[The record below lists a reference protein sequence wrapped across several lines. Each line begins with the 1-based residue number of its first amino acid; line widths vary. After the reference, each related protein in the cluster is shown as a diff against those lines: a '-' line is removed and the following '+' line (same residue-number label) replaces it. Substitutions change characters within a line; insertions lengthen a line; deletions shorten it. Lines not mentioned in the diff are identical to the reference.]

1 MRGKCGDRKEQP
13 RTSPVK
19 YSECKNKRRSRPF
32 LEGPKS
38 RTMSSA
44 ESRWLCEEQV
54 RELEEDLEEERGSPS
69 SSRLSVLS
77 SLSICSSI
85 DSSSDSSPAESRLP
99 RCMLTS
105 RLRRRTLLIKVSV
118 RCASVHNCVCDDRPA
133 ASSTL
138 RSIPETLTH
147 KSIAYGTLLLFTFT
161 SSRLRSTFSLWSW
174 FV

>member
-1 MRGKCGDRKEQP
+1 MWLCTISCEIDVQRPDHVLQTELNWKELIYKRIRLRGNCGDRKEQP
-13 RTSPVK
+13 RTSPIK
-19 YSECKNKRRSRPF
+19 HSGCENKRRSRPF

-44 ESRWLCEEQV
+44 ESRWLCEEQG

-118 RCASVHNCVCDDRPA
+118 RCASVHNCVCDDR
-133 ASSTL
+133 
-138 RSIPETLTH
+138 
-147 KSIAYGTLLLFTFT
+147 
-161 SSRLRSTFSLWSW
+161 
-174 FV
+174 